1 MPLSPRLDY
10 RTCKR
15 CDRHAD
21 ECGPLSY
28 TRLCEE
34 CGIAVAAENLLG
46 LMNKSGESYQ
56 HWARRS
62 FMAARRAL
70 VASEQ
75 GEG

>member
-1 MPLSPRLDY
+1 
-10 RTCKR
+10 
-15 CDRHAD
+15 
-21 ECGPLSY
+21 
-28 TRLCEE
+28 
-34 CGIAVAAENLLG
+34 
-46 LMNKSGESYQ
+46 MNKSGESYQ